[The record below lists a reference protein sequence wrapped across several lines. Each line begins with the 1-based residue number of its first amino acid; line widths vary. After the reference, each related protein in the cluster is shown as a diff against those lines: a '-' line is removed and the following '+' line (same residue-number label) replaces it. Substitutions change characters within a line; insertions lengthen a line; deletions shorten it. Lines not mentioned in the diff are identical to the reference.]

1 MLVNCV
7 DLDEKIDSESA
18 YKAQNGKYYSSK
30 DAYEKIQLEIKRK
43 KWATNELIILLG
55 FEEYKIIPTI
65 LFKVI
70 NSYNE
75 IGYEALCETIV
86 AEEKVIKYA
95 MANNNFKNDYAK
107 VKYVEAVINN
117 NINDVIRKPKAE
129 ISETDDIVVDDT
141 KLNNPKQK
149 QKDISQFLEV

>member
-1 MLVNCV
+1 MLVNCI
-7 DLDEKIDSESA
+7 DLDEKVDKESA
-18 YKAQNGKYYSSK
+18 YKADNGKYYSSK
-30 DAYEKIQLEIKRK
+30 EAYEKIKLENKRK

-70 NSYNE
+70 NSYHE
-75 IGYEALCETIV
+75 VGYEALCKTIV
-86 AEEKVIKYA
+86 AKENVIKYA
-95 MANNNFKNDYAK
+95 IANNSFKNDYAK
-107 VKYVEAVINN
+107 IKYVEAVINN
-117 NINDVIRKPKAE
+117 NINDIIRESKTKV
-129 ISETDDIVVDDT
+129 SKNDNIVADDT